1 MPRPR
6 NQQIS
11 LAATPFY
18 HCVSRCV
25 RRAFLCGTD
34 LFTGQ
39 CYEHRRQWVE
49 DRILLLGEVFCID
62 VCAYAVMSNH
72 LHVVL
77 HINAE
82 DGMGISD
89 REVCE
94 RWHRLYNGTELT
106 RQFLAGKQLDEA
118 QTNAVKEKLAT
129 WRKELTNIS
138 RFMWALNEPIAR
150 MANAE
155 DKCTGRFWEGRFKSQ
170 ALLDEKALAACMAY
184 VDLNPIRAKM
194 AKTPETS
201 DHTSIKKRIEAL
213 EENGQQPSQLAS
225 FVGNP
230 REPMPTGLPFHL
242 KDYIQLVEV
251 TGKVIRSDKR
261 GHIDQQ
267 LPPILERLNIT
278 SKDWLILSTQFEAR
292 FKSLVGCKAR
302 LKEAAQV
309 LALRRRP
316 AYRQCEMLLH

>member
-34 LFTGQ
+34 VFTGQ

-77 HINAE
+77 YINAE
-82 DGMGISD
+82 EGMGISD

-118 QTNAVKEKLAT
+118 QTQAVKEKLAT

-138 RFMWALNEPIAR
+138 RFMWVLNEPIAR

-201 DHTSIKKRIEAL
+201 DHTSIQKRINAL

-278 SKDWLILSTQFEAR
+278 SKDWLILATQFEAR

-302 LKEAAQV
+302 LNEATRV
-309 LALRRRP
+309 LALKRRP
-316 AYRQCEMLLH
+316 AYRQCEALLH